1 MEEYKH
7 VTVLLQEAVAALNVI
22 ADGIYIDG
30 TFGRGGHSRLIL
42 SKLSEKGHLFGIDR
56 DPEAVKAGLE
66 IRDPRFTMLRGR
78 FSEMPELLRE
88 FGVLGKVSG
97 ILLDLGVSSPQLD
110 DPRRGFSFMKDGP
123 LDMRMDPD
131 SGISAAEW
139 LNSAAEAEIA
149 DVIYKYGEERFSRKI
164 ARAIVQDR
172 RQTPFKTT
180 AQLADLISRLV
191 PREPGKN
198 PATRTFQA
206 LRIKINGELSEV
218 ERALENSR
226 DILAPGGRLAVI
238 TFHSLEDH
246 LVRSFLKKAER
257 GAVPPRGIPVPESE
271 IAKTRTFRLVD
282 RGVHPG
288 AEEIAGNPRSRS
300 AILRTGERLPTAG
313 SLPEDARRA

>member
-7 VTVLLQEAVAALNVI
+7 VTVLLQEAVAALNVR
-22 ADGIYIDG
+22 ADGVYIDG

-42 SKLSEKGHLFGIDR
+42 SKLSDRGHLFGIDR

-66 IRDPRFTMLRGR
+66 IRDLRFTMLRGR
-78 FSEMPELLRE
+78 FSEMPDLLRE

-110 DPRRGFSFMKDGP
+110 DPERGFSFMKDGP

-131 SGISAAEW
+131 SGISAADW
-139 LNSAAEAEIA
+139 LNSAAETEIA
-149 DVIYKYGEERFSRKI
+149 DVIYKYGEERFARKI
-164 ARAIVQDR
+164 ARAVVQDR
-172 RQTPFKTT
+172 RKTPFKTT
-180 AQLADLISRLV
+180 MQLADLISRLV
-191 PREPGKN
+191 PREPGKH

-218 ERALENSR
+218 EQALENSR
-226 DILAPGGRLAVI
+226 EILAPGGRLAVI

-257 GAVPPRGIPVPESE
+257 GNVPPRGIPVPESE

-282 RGVHPG
+282 RGIHPG
-288 AEEIAGNPRSRS
+288 AAEIAGNPRSRS

>member
-66 IRDPRFTMLRGR
+66 IRDSRFTMLRGR

-300 AILRTGERLPTAG
+300 AVLRTGERLPTAG